1 MVVPRASRRVPM
13 VHRQSSLES
22 SDVWVPLTA
31 TDTSSVAESTLIS
44 GTAQ

>member
-13 VHRQSSLES
+13 VQRQSSFES

-31 TDTSSVAESTLIS
+31 SDTSSAAEYTLIS